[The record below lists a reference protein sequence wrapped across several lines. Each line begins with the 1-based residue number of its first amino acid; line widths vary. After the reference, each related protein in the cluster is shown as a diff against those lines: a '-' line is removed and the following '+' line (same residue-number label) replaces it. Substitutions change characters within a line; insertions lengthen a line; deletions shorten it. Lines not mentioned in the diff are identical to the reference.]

1 MKVGLYF
8 GSFNPIHHGHL
19 VIANFILQQAHLD
32 QVWFV
37 VSPQNPLK
45 PSATLLNEYHRL
57 HLVRLAVEG
66 ETRLKASDIE
76 FKLPKPSYTVDTLAY
91 LQEKYPKEEFSVIM
105 GSDSFQN
112 LTKWKNYQWLLAN
125 YPIYVYRRPEHETL
139 PSYPDAKRV
148 EIVDAPLL
156 PISSTEIRSKLKKG
170 QSARY
175 LLPDSVLEEIEKS
188 GYYR

>member
-19 VIANFILQQAHLD
+19 VIANFILEHAHLD

-45 PSATLLNEYHRL
+45 RSATLLNEYHRL
-57 HLVRLAVEG
+57 HLVRLAVEN
-66 ETRLKASDIE
+66 ESRLKASDIE

-112 LTKWKNYQWLLAN
+112 LSKWKNYRWLLQN
-125 YPIYVYRRPEHETL
+125 YPIYVYRRPEHEN
-139 PSYPDAKRV
+139 PSNYPDARHV

-156 PISSTEIRSKLKKG
+156 PISSTDIRNKIKKR
-170 QSARY
+170 QSIRY
-175 LLPDSVLEEIEKS
+175 LLPDSVMEEIEKS